1 MNWIEKL
8 REMSAGDV
16 DNACKRIWDKEVF
29 GEVERHHYSGGEG
42 EGEDYRE
49 AFHLKDH
56 GVYIEIA
63 GNYQSH
69 NGVDYWG
76 SWEDHV
82 YQVFP
87 AVSLEIVY
95 WKTPQPKESLLEIQK
110 KVSDLLDKFK

>member
-1 MNWIEKL
+1 MIWIEKL
-8 REMSAGDV
+8 KEMSDGDV
-16 DNACKRIWDKEVF
+16 DNACEHIWDKEVF

-69 NGVDYWG
+69 NGVDYYG

-87 AVSLEIVY
+87 AVSLETVY
-95 WKTPQPKESLLEIQK
+95 WNTPQPKKSLLEIQK
-110 KVSDLLDKFK
+110 KVSDLLDKFE